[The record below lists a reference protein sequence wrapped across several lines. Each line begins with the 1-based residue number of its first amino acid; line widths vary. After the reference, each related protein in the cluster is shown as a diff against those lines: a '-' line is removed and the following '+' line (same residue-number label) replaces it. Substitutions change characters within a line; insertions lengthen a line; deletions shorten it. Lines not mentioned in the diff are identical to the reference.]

1 MILNKK
7 LSQHYSRILELDWS
21 DRLVL
26 FSRLYLPKL
35 LSIFIYP
42 ILLMV
47 ALIIRVVLISLTP
60 IVKIRFG
67 RLWAFQL
74 GSYGI
79 PMEAYLCK
87 KESGLLP
94 RKSTDIFYHYLQ
106 SHYAVALEKKGTPST
121 TICNQD
127 LDRMI
132 ASQVTIWEPAKYLDR
147 LNRML
152 PGNKDNFIV
161 TSEQPYDQYG
171 LFGQY
176 SQRLVFSKEEEEL
189 GLNAL
194 REMGLPPDTE
204 FICFHARDGQY
215 LREAYPR
222 RESLY
227 GEWGLFEERNAD
239 INNYLP
245 AIDQLTSLGY
255 YAIRMGKIVESPIQT
270 SNPHIIDYA
279 SYHHSDF
286 MDLFLSSRCKF
297 FIGLNSGMIHLPAI
311 FRSPIAFV
319 NIYPLSCIE
328 EVGYQDSVF
337 IPKLLYSRE
346 KSRLLTF
353 REILGLNL
361 GRYYPRQREFQS
373 VREELGL
380 EVVDNTPDEVT
391 DLTLE
396 MHQRLAGVYEE
407 TNEDKELQYQFMSIV
422 HEYPEVIRFEHGLEF
437 SIQIGAKFLR
447 KHSSLLK

>member
-1 MILNKK
+1 MAVIV
-7 LSQHYSRILELDWS
+7 R
-21 DRLVL
+21 
-26 FSRLYLPKL
+26 
-35 LSIFIYP
+35 
-42 ILLMV
+42 V
-47 ALIIRVVLISLTP
+47 ALISVTPVVN
-60 IVKIRFG
+60 IRFG

-79 PMEAYLCK
+79 PMETYFCK
-87 KESGLLP
+87 KRSGMIP
-94 RKSTDIFYHYLQ
+94 RKSIDIFYHYLQ
-106 SHYAVALEKKGTPST
+106 SHYAVALDKKGTPST
-121 TICNQD
+121 TICNED

-132 ASQVTIWEPAKYLDR
+132 TSQIKIWEPAKSLDR

-152 PGNKDNFIV
+152 PGNKNKFIV

-171 LFGQY
+171 LFSQY
-176 SQRLVFSKEEEEL
+176 SQQLVFSQSEEES
-189 GLNAL
+189 GFKAL
-194 REMGLPPDTE
+194 RDMGLPSGAD

-222 RESLY
+222 RESIY

-255 YAIRMGKIVESPIQT
+255 YAIRMGKIVESSIQT
-270 SNPHIIDYA
+270 RNPQIIDYA
-279 SYHHSDF
+279 SYYHSDF
-286 MDLFLSSRCKF
+286 MDLFLSSKCKF

-319 NIYPLSCIE
+319 NVYPMGCIE
-328 EVGYQDSVF
+328 EVGYRDSVF
-337 IPKLLYSRE
+337 IPKLLYSEE

-353 REILGLNL
+353 REIMELDL

-380 EVVDNTPDEVT
+380 VVIDNTPDEIT

-396 MHQRLAGVYEE
+396 MHQRLEGLYEE
-407 TNEDKELQYQFMSIV
+407 TKEDKEFQFQFMSII

-437 SIQIGAKFLR
+437 STQIGAKFLR
-447 KHSSLLK
+447 KHISLLR